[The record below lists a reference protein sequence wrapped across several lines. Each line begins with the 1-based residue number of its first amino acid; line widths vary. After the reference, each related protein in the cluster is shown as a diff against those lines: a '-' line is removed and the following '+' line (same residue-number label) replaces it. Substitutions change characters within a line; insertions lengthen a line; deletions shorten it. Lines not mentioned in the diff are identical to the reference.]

1 MKFAKNKTIATLIT
15 LFLVLIITTTSVSLP
30 IANAHSP
37 PWIRPTFTFVAA
49 APPTIGVG
57 QTNLI
62 VFWSNLIPP
71 TSSGAYGER
80 YNFMVYVT
88 SPDGTNETL
97 GPIISDPVGGGYTQY
112 TPTQLGRY
120 SVVAQMLGIAKMT
133 GEPTPDG
140 KPSTNVNVNDTI
152 LPSTSE
158 PTYFTVQQEPIQ
170 PYPETPVPT
179 DYWTRPIYGPNRGWY
194 QVASN
199 WLSSGMQVNGSTT
212 NFGYGLGPETAHVLW
227 TRSLWA
233 GGIIDERFADI
244 SFESSHYEGMSYS
257 PIVLNGVL
265 YYNVGSHPRFGTYA
279 VDLYTGETIYWRN
292 TTGAYT
298 GRGGGFDAYG
308 AITGEAMNFGQILD
322 IENPNQHGGFPYLWS
337 TTVPDKANTWRLWDA
352 YTGNMLCDI
361 ANVSTSGTQFIDKIG
376 SICYVNLVNLG
387 TTNAPN
393 YYMQIWN
400 TTEAIW
406 WRPQYGAGAPKT
418 LLNGSYSTATSTSNT
433 YWMWRPYPNATFD
446 GRNGYSMNVS
456 IASILGPRNTVLN
469 ETGTILAVR
478 ADDFVIVG
486 TAGRNDDRGLVQGY
500 LRALSLKAGQW
511 GNKLWEISFTPPKAS
526 GSNVE
531 MTYEGGTQGVTVNPE
546 DGVFFFW
553 EPVSNQIFCYSLDTG
568 QQLWTYKYAEQFS
581 YYPLRNDIGG
591 FFYNSKFFSTGYT
604 GVIHALNVKTGEELW
619 NWSAPSEGL
628 GESWYP
634 YTPIDVGV
642 VCDGKVYLYTSEHSP
657 SQPLRRDGNVWCV
670 DLETGKLVWKMSSW
684 ASGMA
689 IADGTLTV
697 RNNYDNQIY
706 CFGKGPSAITVSAPQ
721 TVQSLGSGV
730 LITGTVTDQ
739 SPSGRHNVAGSL
751 DFSLKGTPAIS
762 DADQEAWMEHLF
774 QGNTLPANAKGVGVS
789 LDTIDPNGNLVHI
802 SDVTSDINGNFG
814 YTYTPEV
821 PGTYQIIANFKGSNA
836 YGPSSSTTYL
846 SVIDQVP
853 TSTILPE
860 TAIPDNTSTIIGA
873 AVAII
878 IAIAIVGV
886 ILLLAIRK
894 RH

>member
-1 MKFAKNKTIATLIT
+1 MATLIT
-15 LFLVLIITTTSVSLP
+15 LFLVLIITATSVLLP
-30 IANAHSP
+30 ITNAHSP

-57 QTNLI
+57 QTNII
-62 VFWSNLIPP
+62 VFWTNLLIP
-71 TSSGAYGER
+71 TASGSYGDR
-80 YNFMVYVT
+80 FLFSVYIT
-88 SPDGTNETL
+88 KPDGTNETF
-97 GPIISDPVGGGYTQY
+97 GPITSDPVGGGYVQY
-112 TPTQLGRY
+112 TPTQLGTY
-120 SVVAQMLGIAKMT
+120 AVVAYMHGITNLT
-133 GEPTPDG
+133 GQPTPDG
-140 KPSTNVNVNDTI
+140 KPSTNVNVNDTV
-152 LPSTSE
+152 LPSASD
-158 PTYFTVQQEPIQ
+158 PTYFTVQQDPILA
-170 PYPETPVPT
+170 YPETALPT
-179 DYWTRPIYGPNRGWY
+179 DYWTRPIYGPNRDWY
-194 QVASN
+194 QIASN

-212 NFGYGLGPETAHVLW
+212 SFGYGLGPETAHVLW
-227 TRSLWA
+227 TRPLWA
-233 GGIIDERFADI
+233 GGIMDERYADI

-279 VDLYTGETIYWRN
+279 VDLYTGETLYWRN
-292 TTGAYT
+292 TTGSYT

-352 YTGNMLCDI
+352 YTGNMLCDV
-361 ANVSTSGTQFIDKIG
+361 ANVSTSGTQFVDNIG

-387 TTNAPN
+387 TANAPN

-406 WRPQYGAGAPKT
+406 WRPQYGAEAPKT

-469 ETGTILAVR
+469 ETGTIRAVR
-478 ADDFVIVG
+478 ADEFVIVG
-486 TAGRNDDRGLVQGY
+486 TAGQNDDRGIVQGY
-500 LRALSLKAGQW
+500 LRALSLKPGQW

-526 GSNVE
+526 GSNVA

-553 EPVSNQIFCYSLDTG
+553 EPVTNRIFCYSLDTG
-568 QQLWTYKYAEQFS
+568 QQLWTYQYAEQFS

-591 FFYNSKFFSTGYT
+591 FFYNGKFFSTGYT
-604 GVIHALNVKTGEELW
+604 GVMHALNVKTGEELW

-628 GESWYP
+628 GETWYP

-689 IADGTLTV
+689 IADGRLTL

-706 CFGKGPSAITVSAPQ
+706 CYGKGPSAITVSAPQ
-721 TVQSLGSGV
+721 IIPALGSSIMV
-730 LITGTVTDQ
+730 TGTVTDQ

-751 DFSLKGTPAIS
+751 DFALKGTPAIS

-774 QGNTLPANAKGVGVS
+774 QGNTLPPNAKGVPVS
-789 LDTIDPNGNLVHI
+789 LDTVDPNGNLVHI
-802 SDVTSDINGNFG
+802 GDTTSDMNGNYGFA
-814 YTYTPEV
+814 YTPEV
-821 PGTYQIIANFKGSNA
+821 PGTYQIIATFKGSNA
-836 YGPSSSTTYL
+836 YGPSTATTYL
-846 SVIDQVP
+846 SVTEASP
-853 TSTILPE
+853 TPSMQPAVALPPTEMYILG
-860 TAIPDNTSTIIGA
+860 IG
-873 AVAII
+873 VAII
-878 IAIAIVGV
+878 IAVAIVGAV
-886 ILLLAIRK
+886 LALMIKK
-894 RH
+894 RP